1 MALMTTTA
9 PETETAPQP
18 ELLLANWQGEMDSAD
33 LYRFLA
39 TRESDETRA
48 TLMREMAESE
58 TRHARVMEHGLAK
71 QGVTTPPHKLGFK
84 TRLLK
89 SIARLFGPG
98 TVYPLLHGMEIAG
111 AGDYAAQDMATAAL

>member
-1 MALMTTTA
+1 MTTTA
-9 PETETAPQP
+9 PDSEIAPQP

-39 TRESDETRA
+39 TKEHDSQRA
-48 TLMREMAESE
+48 GLMREMAESE
-58 TRHARVMEHGLAK
+58 TRHARVMERGLAR

-89 SIARLFGPG
+89 SLARFFGPG

-111 AGDYAAQDMATAAL
+111 AGD